1 MSFLTDFFKSLDI
14 GGPTYW
20 DGKKPPTGGL
30 MGKLGVGQTEKNVKV
45 GDYNFRFQA
54 PDPRKELDKEAM
66 AKAALKDGG
75 SFLNPTSTD
84 LIYKPGRKLGK
95 FHRIVDGKIVLDQEA
110 WKAQDFGASK
120 PEKKSLVKE
129 TVDAEDTEEETTVPT
144 PPTPPETGQT
154 DNEEDS
160 SSTESDEKGGTVN
173 PDKTLTESAIKPKNK
188 LKGSLVAQA
197 AGLLTEEN
205 KKKKGIIT

>member
-1 MSFLTDFFKSLDI
+1 MSFLTNFFKSLDI

-20 DGKKPPTGGL
+20 DGKEPPKGGL
-30 MGKLGVGQTEKNVKV
+30 MGKFGVGQIEKNVKV

-54 PDPRKELDKEAM
+54 PDPRKELDKKAM
-66 AKAALKDGG
+66 ADAALKDGG

-110 WKAQDFGASK
+110 WKAQDFGAST

-129 TVDAEDTEEETTVPT
+129 TVDAEDTTEEETAVPSPPP
-144 PPTPPETGQT
+144 PPTTGQVN
-154 DNEEDS
+154 NETS
-160 SSTESDEKGGTVN
+160 ASSTESDDKGGTVV
-173 PDKTLTESAIKPKNK
+173 ANK
-188 LKGSLVAQA
+188 VLDDDALRKRRSLVSKIAKK
-197 AGLLTEEN
+197 GLLAGEN
-205 KKKKGIIT
+205 ANQMLT